1 MLVHPVVIPGSGTR
15 SWTVLGDD
23 DVPVVPVD
31 RFLAYL
37 TDIGRSPNTVKAYA
51 HDLKDYW
58 YFIGFRGLD
67 WREARLEDVGEFV
80 AWLQL
85 PPAGR
90 AGEVAVLPS
99 VTAQVTASTVNRKLA
114 AVSAFYAHQARNGA
128 GVGDLLAAWR
138 TGGRGGW
145 KPFLHHVSK
154 GKPYRGRAITLKAP
168 KKLPRILTVAET
180 QAILD
185 ACTRLRDR
193 FFFALLYDS
202 GCRAGEAL
210 GLRHEDIAAAEQ
222 EITIVARENA
232 NGARAKSG
240 GRTVPVGPELIRLY
254 ADYLHEEYGGI
265 DSDYVFINIWAEP
278 KGQAWSYQAA
288 YDLVL
293 RLRARTGIAFDPA
306 LVPALGGDTVAARRR
321 PDRGRVHAAR
331 ALVGSRHVVG
341 LRAFDGRGR
350 AGGAGEGR
358 LVHREGGVLVTG
370 GWITQADRSRWQQRA
385 AAELAAI
392 LAAHPGIAV
401 IAWTVT
407 ASGGALSGRVLAP
420 AAGRRGLFGQWRQAL
435 GLDEVTETPSANG
448 TAVYLHARGVRGGVT
463 VSVTATVF
471 DGGRRTGEPPDSSGR
486 PAAPGCRG
494 PAGEAA
500 WPRCARS
507 SVPTSSS
514 STPPTRCSAGDLPG
528 GCLRRGR
535 RGQPGCAPAHQRP
548 VDR

>member
-1 MLVHPVVIPGSGTR
+1 MTLFKEETMLVHPVVIPGSGTR

-58 YFIGFRGLD
+58 CFIGFRGLD
-67 WREARLEDVGEFV
+67 WREARLEDAGEFV

-90 AGEVAVLPS
+90 AGEVAVLSS

-154 GKPYRGRAITLKAP
+154 AEPYRGRAITLKAE
-168 KKLPRILTVAET
+168 KKLPRILTVSET

-185 ACTRLRDR
+185 SCTRLRDR

-222 EITIVARENA
+222 EITIAARENA

-254 ADYLHEEYGGI
+254 ADYLHEEYGAAC
-265 DSDYVFINIWAEP
+265 SDYVFINIWAGP
-278 KGQAWSYQAA
+278 KGHAWSYQAA

-293 RLRARTGIAFDPA
+293 RLRARTGIAFDPHWWRHSA
-306 LVPALGGDTVAARRR
+306 ATRWLRDGVPIEVVSTLLGHSSVAVTSSVYGHLTAE
-321 PDRGRVHAAR
+321 DAR
-331 ALVGSRHVVG
+331 AALE
-341 LRAFDGRGR
+341 R
-350 AGGAGEGR
+350 AGWF
-358 LVHREGGVLVTG
+358 TG
-370 GWITQADRSRWQQRA
+370 K
-385 AAELAAI
+385 
-392 LAAHPGIAV
+392 
-401 IAWTVT
+401 
-407 ASGGALSGRVLAP
+407 
-420 AAGRRGLFGQWRQAL
+420 
-435 GLDEVTETPSANG
+435 EVS
-448 TAVYLHARGVRGGVT
+448 
-463 VSVTATVF
+463 
-471 DGGRRTGEPPDSSGR
+471 
-486 PAAPGCRG
+486 
-494 PAGEAA
+494 
-500 WPRCARS
+500 W
-507 SVPTSSS
+507 
-514 STPPTRCSAGDLPG
+514 
-528 GCLRRGR
+528 
-535 RGQPGCAPAHQRP
+535 
-548 VDR
+548 